1 MLKGFTMPP
10 EPRAAPSAQN
20 GGGAPGQERLSA
32 AEHTFID
39 NWGRLAKA
47 FGMERDLGRAH
58 ALIYIALEP
67 PDDAMVAARLGLPL
81 EEAARHVDE
90 LVTWGVV
97 HGNVVGNARYYA
109 TNHDPWVWFLQIVA
123 ERHRREFHPVLH
135 AMRQTVEAVRTLDA
149 SSPASRELRH
159 RAERFTTFVEDLS
172 SLIEVFIRLGS
183 KPMAA
188 VLKTLAKI
196 VPRS

>member
-1 MLKGFTMPP
+1 MPP
-10 EPRAAPSAQN
+10 EPMQT
-20 GGGAPGQERLSA
+20 SA
-32 AEHTFID
+32 ARLEQAAAADPMSIAERTFID

-67 PDDAMVAARLGLPL
+67 PDDATVATRLGLPL
-81 EEAARHVDE
+81 EEAARHVAE
-90 LVTWGVV
+90 LIAWGVV
-97 HGNVVGNARYYA
+97 HGDTVGSTTYYA
-109 TNHDPWVWFLQIVA
+109 TNHDPWVWFLRIVA

-135 AMRQTVEAVRTLDA
+135 AMRQTVEAVRGLDA
-149 SSPASRELRH
+149 STPASRELRH

-183 KPMAA
+183 RPMAA

>member
-1 MLKGFTMPP
+1 MPP
-10 EPRAAPSAQN
+10 DPTRAPSARS
-20 GGGAPGQERLSA
+20 GGRAQEHDGASA

-67 PDDAMVAARLGLPL
+67 PDDAAVAARLGLPL
-81 EEAARHVDE
+81 DEAARHVDE

-97 HGNVVGNARYYA
+97 HGNVVGNTRYYA

-135 AMRQTVEAVRTLDA
+135 AMRQTVEAVRALDA
-149 SSPASRELRH
+149 STPTARELRH

-183 KPMAA
+183 RCGR
-188 VLKTLAKI
+188 
-196 VPRS
+196 RSRPAYRRRRRAPCSR

>member
-1 MLKGFTMPP
+1 MPP
-10 EPRAAPSAQN
+10 EPVRTPMARDEAL
-20 GGGAPGQERLSA
+20 GGAGGVSR
-32 AEHTFID
+32 AELTFID

-67 PDDAMVAARLGLPL
+67 PDDAAVAARLGLSVPD
-81 EEAARHVDE
+81 AAHHVSE
-90 LVTWGVV
+90 LIAWGVV
-97 HGNVVGNARYYA
+97 HGNTVGSTTYYA
-109 TNHDPWVWFLQIVA
+109 TNHDPWVWFLKIVA
-123 ERHRREFHPVLH
+123 ERHHREFHPVLH

-149 SSPASRELRH
+149 STPASRELRH

>member
-1 MLKGFTMPP
+1 MPP
-10 EPRAAPSAQN
+10 EPARSSPVDFSGSPARDAFSVA
-20 GGGAPGQERLSA
+20 ERN
-32 AEHTFID
+32 FIE
-39 NWGRLAKA
+39 NWGRLSKA

-67 PDDAMVAARLGLPL
+67 PDDSMVAGRLGLPL
-81 EEAARHVDE
+81 EEASRHVSE
-90 LVTWGVV
+90 LVAWGVV
-97 HGNVVGNARYYA
+97 HGNTIGNRTYYA

-135 AMRQTVEAVRTLDA
+135 AMRQTVEAVRGLDA
-149 SSPASRELRH
+149 SAPASKELRH

>member
-1 MLKGFTMPP
+1 MPP
-10 EPRAAPSAQN
+10 EPTPTPSNQN
-20 GGGAPGQERLSA
+20 GGTPAGHDPAAGAER
-32 AEHTFID
+32 TFID

-67 PDDAMVAARLGLPL
+67 PDDAAIAARLGLPL
-81 EEAARHVDE
+81 EDAARHVEE
-90 LVTWGVV
+90 LVAWGVV
-97 HGNVVGNARYYA
+97 HGNTVGETRYYA

-135 AMRQTVEAVRTLDA
+135 AMRQTVEAVRGLDA
-149 SSPASRELRH
+149 STASSRELRH

-188 VLKTLAKI
+188 VLKMLAKI

>member
-1 MLKGFTMPP
+1 MPP
-10 EPRAAPSAQN
+10 EPTREPSNREGAAAGR
-20 GGGAPGQERLSA
+20 GGVSGAER
-32 AEHTFID
+32 TFID
-39 NWGRLAKA
+39 NWGRLARA

-67 PDDAMVAARLGLPL
+67 PDDATIAHQLGLPP
-81 EEAARHVDE
+81 EEAARHVEE

-97 HGNVVGNARYYA
+97 HGKTVGDTRYYA

-135 AMRQTVEAVRTLDA
+135 AMRQTVGAVRELDA
-149 SSPASRELRH
+149 STPASRELRH

-172 SLIEVFIRLGS
+172 SLIEVFIRLGAR
-183 KPMAA
+183 PMAA

>member
-1 MLKGFTMPP
+1 MPP
-10 EPRAAPSAQN
+10 KATRSPANDGAGAVGHDAFSSA
-20 GGGAPGQERLSA
+20 ER
-32 AEHTFID
+32 TFID

-58 ALIYIALEP
+58 ALIYISLEP
-67 PDDAMVAARLGLPL
+67 PDSATVAARLGVPA
-81 EEAARHVDE
+81 EEATRHVDE
-90 LVTWGVV
+90 LCAWGVV
-97 HGNVVGNARYYA
+97 HGNTIGSTTFYA

-149 SSPASRELRH
+149 SAPTARELRH

>member
-1 MLKGFTMPP
+1 MPP
-10 EPRAAPSAQN
+10 EPTRAPANRDTGPAPARDPVS
-20 GGGAPGQERLSA
+20 GAERS
-32 AEHTFID
+32 FID

-67 PDDAMVAARLGLPL
+67 PDDAAIAALLGLSL
-81 EEAARHVDE
+81 EDATRHVEE
-90 LVTWGVV
+90 LVAWGVV
-97 HGNVVGNARYYA
+97 HGNTVGDTRYYA

-135 AMRQTVEAVRTLDA
+135 AMRQTVEAVRGLDA
-149 SSPASRELRH
+149 STPSSRELRH
-159 RAERFTTFVEDLS
+159 RAERFTRFVEDLS